1 MQILSIQDLTYYV
14 KDRKL
19 LDIQHL
25 KLDKGKKVG
34 LIGQNGQG
42 KSTLLHLIKN
52 AQSEGNGMIKCNG
65 TVSLLPQLKP
75 SYSAKSGGEISSD
88 YFVKLLNETT
98 GLLLLDEPTTN
109 LDLSHISWVV
119 ENLKNTSETCIIVSH
134 DRYVLNEV
142 VDEIWEL
149 ADGEITIF
157 SGNYS
162 DYVKQKDNKTKYQL
176 KEYDKYLSKKRQ
188 LEQAIEQKRMKAERA
203 TKTPR
208 KVSASESK
216 QIGAKPYFAKKQK
229 KLHKTAQSLQQQ
241 LNQLEIKEKPN
252 ESLPIKLDLPNQ
264 EHFHNRIIMRVKN
277 LEKNFGER
285 RLWKP
290 ASFQIRGGQKIGLIG
305 ENGVGKTTFIKE
317 VLNEDNQNIK
327 ISPQVKIGYF
337 AQNLSILD
345 TTKTILENVSHTSNQ
360 SETTIRTVL
369 ARLHFLEQDVFKKVD
384 VLSGGERVKVSLAKI
399 FLGQYNTLILDEPTN
414 YLDIQT
420 LQSLEELLSEY
431 EGTLIIISHDRE
443 FISQVCNKIMV
454 IENEQISLFNGT
466 YEEWENY
473 QPNSKVDPIE
483 TQLMLIENR
492 ISEVL
497 SKLSS
502 NPDNEELEVEF
513 QALLKE
519 KRKLKE

>member
-1 MQILSIQDLTYYV
+1 MQVLSIQNLIYYV

-19 LDIQHL
+19 LDIKQL

-34 LIGQNGQG
+34 LIGRNGQG

-52 AQSEGNGMIKCNG
+52 AHKENNGSIKCQG
-65 TVSLLPQLKP
+65 TISLLPQLKP
-75 SYSAKSGGEISSD
+75 SHATKSGGEVSSD

-109 LDLSHISWVV
+109 LDISHINWVV
-119 ENLKNTSETCIIVSH
+119 DNLKNSQETCIIVSH

-149 ADGEITIF
+149 EDGDIKIY

-162 DYVKQKDNKTKYQL
+162 DYVDQKETNTKYQQ

-188 LEQAIEQKRMKAERA
+188 LEQAVEKKKLKAERA
-203 TKTPR
+203 TKTP
-208 KVSASESK
+208 KNISGSEAK
-216 QIGAKPYFAKKQK
+216 QTGAKPYFAKKQK
-229 KLHKTAQSLQQQ
+229 KLHKTAQALEQQ

-252 ESLPIKLDLPNQ
+252 EIPPIKMDLPNQ
-264 EHFHNRIIMRVKN
+264 DHFNNRIIIRVRK
-277 LEKNFGER
+277 LEKWFGER
-285 RLWKP
+285 KLWEP
-290 ASFQIRGGQKIGLIG
+290 ASFQIKGGQKIGLIG

-317 VLNEDNQNIK
+317 LLNADQSSIK
-327 ISPQVKIGYF
+327 ISPQVEMGYF

-345 TTKTILENVSHTSNQ
+345 LSKSILENVSSSSNQ

-369 ARLHFLEQDVFKKVD
+369 ARLHFLDQDVFKKVD

-399 FLGQYNTLILDEPTN
+399 FLGHYNMLILDEPTN

-420 LQSLEELLSEY
+420 LQSFEELLSQY

-443 FISQVCNKIMV
+443 FISQVCNRIMV
-454 IENEQISLFNGT
+454 IEDEQITLFNGT
-466 YEEWENY
+466 YSEWEAY
-473 QPNSKVDPIE
+473 DPNNKGDLRE
-483 TQLMLIENR
+483 TQLMVIENR

-497 SKLSS
+497 SKLSI
-502 NPDNEELEVEF
+502 NPEDEELETEF
-513 QALLKE
+513 QALLEE
-519 KRKLKE
+519 KNKFN